1 MKIRYKNQE
10 KSLNIAIEN
19 EGKQQHV
26 VDFDGVE
33 YFIDIAYGPRLNDD
47 GYRNKAWLK
56 REYESRGRTMQEIAT
71 QCGVSPMTINLWL
84 NKHGIETRRRGRR

>member
-33 YFIDIAYGPRLNDD
+33 YFIDI
-47 GYRNKAWLK
+47 
-56 REYESRGRTMQEIAT
+56 T
-71 QCGVSPMTINLWL
+71 
-84 NKHGIETRRRGRR
+84 